1 MIHLRTRV
9 RFNANRVKRKVDQ
22 ASFKS
27 LGHAGGAIRKTAYR
41 SIRKRKKPSR
51 PGTPPHT
58 QTGRLKRSIRYE
70 VDRRS
75 PGVVIGPINEI
86 AGRIWNLHEFGGVAR
101 KRRKLKRHRF
111 KVGEHGPIRVKS
123 LGNAAKFARIKL
135 LTAAQA
141 SRATRLIEEENAR
154 RGQSK
159 PRRYPKRPFMKPAL
173 DANRSRLPKFWHNSV
188 R

>member
-1 MIHLRTRV
+1 MIRLQARSQFHSRRL
-9 RFNANRVKRKVDQ
+9 KRKVDQ
-22 ASFKS
+22 GTFRS
-27 LGHAGGAIRKTAYR
+27 LGHAGGTIRKHAAF
-41 SIRKRKKPSR
+41 SIRKRQKPSR
-51 PGTPPHT
+51 PGAPPHT

-70 VDRRS
+70 VDRRT

-111 KVGEHGPIRVKS
+111 KIDEHGPIRVKS